1 MKKPRFLVLGWMLI
15 IVAVFLTLVDVCCF
29 DRNFYVKEYEKNGTA
44 EVIGISDEQLMM
56 VTEHLLGYLEDT
68 EEVLKIDAEI
78 KGVVRNVF
86 DERDTMHMVDVKVL
100 YQNAMLVRNVTFVL
114 AIVIFGYNI
123 LQMKKEIVAS
133 LAVSFYKALGAF
145 MMICAAVLIGAAVDF
160 DAMWRFFHTIFFS
173 NDLWLLDPNVSVLIN
188 MVPLQFFFDLVT
200 KIVVL
205 FIAFLAGCS
214 TVFLFVVRKVVAS

>member
-1 MKKPRFLVLGWMLI
+1 MKKAKFLVLGWMLL

-29 DRNFYVKEYEKNGTA
+29 DRSFYVKEYEKNSTA

-78 KGVVRNVF
+78 GGVVRNVF

-100 YQNAMLVRNVTFVL
+100 YQNAMLVRNVTLIL
-114 AIVIFGYNI
+114 ALVIFGYN
-123 LQMKKEIVAS
+123 LLHMKKDVVAS

-200 KIVVL
+200 KVVVL

-214 TVFLFVVRKVVAS
+214 TIFLFVVRKVVAS

>member
-1 MKKPRFLVLGWMLI
+1 MKKPKFLVLGWMLL

-29 DRNFYVKEYEKNGTA
+29 DRSFYVKEYEKNGTA
-44 EVIGISDEQLMM
+44 QVIDISDEQLMM
-56 VTEHLLGYLEDT
+56 VTEHLLGYLEDS

-78 KGVVRNVF
+78 GGAVRNVF

-100 YQNAMLVRNVTFVL
+100 YQNAMMVRNLTMVMAL
-114 AIVIFGYNI
+114 MIFGYNI
-123 LQMKKEIVAS
+123 FLMKKDVVAS

-145 MMICAAVLIGAAVDF
+145 MMVCAAVLIGAAVDF

>member
-1 MKKPRFLVLGWMLI
+1 MKKSKFLVLGWMLL
-15 IVAVFLTLVDVCCF
+15 IVAVFLTLVDACCF
-29 DRNFYVKEYEKNGTA
+29 DRSFYVKEYKKNGTA

-78 KGVVRNVF
+78 GGVVRNVF

-100 YQNAMLVRNVTFVL
+100 YQNAMLVRNVTLIL
-114 AIVIFGYNI
+114 ALVIFGYN
-123 LQMKKEIVAS
+123 LLHMKKDVVAS

-200 KIVVL
+200 KVVVL

-214 TVFLFVVRKVVAS
+214 TIFLFVVRKVVAS

>member
-1 MKKPRFLVLGWMLI
+1 MKKSKFLVLGWMLL
-15 IVAVFLTLVDVCCF
+15 IVAVFLTLVDACCF
-29 DRNFYVKEYEKNGTA
+29 DRSFYVKEYKKNGTA

-78 KGVVRNVF
+78 GGVVRNVF

-100 YQNAMLVRNVTFVL
+100 YQNAMLVRNVTLIL
-114 AIVIFGYNI
+114 ALVIFGYN
-123 LQMKKEIVAS
+123 LLHMKKGVVAS

-200 KIVVL
+200 KVVVL

-214 TVFLFVVRKVVAS
+214 TIFLFVVRKVVAS

>member
-1 MKKPRFLVLGWMLI
+1 MKKAKFLVLGWMLL

-29 DRNFYVKEYEKNGTA
+29 DRSFYVKEYEKNSTA

-78 KGVVRNVF
+78 GGVVRNVF

-100 YQNAMLVRNVTFVL
+100 YQNAMLVRNVTLIL
-114 AIVIFGYNI
+114 ALVIFGYNI
-123 LQMKKEIVAS
+123 LHMKKDVVAS

-145 MMICAAVLIGAAVDF
+145 MMICVAVLIGAAVDF

-200 KIVVL
+200 KVVVL

-214 TVFLFVVRKVVAS
+214 TIFLFVVRKVVAS

>member
-1 MKKPRFLVLGWMLI
+1 MKKAKFLVLGWMLLI
-15 IVAVFLTLVDVCCF
+15 AAVFLTLVDVCCF
-29 DRNFYVKEYEKNGTA
+29 DRSFYVKEYEKNGTA

-78 KGVVRNVF
+78 GGVVRNVF

-100 YQNAMLVRNVTFVL
+100 YQNAMLVRNVTLIL
-114 AIVIFGYNI
+114 ALVIFGYNI
-123 LQMKKEIVAS
+123 LHMKQDVVAS

-145 MMICAAVLIGAAVDF
+145 MMICVAVLIGAAVDF

-200 KIVVL
+200 KVVVL

-214 TVFLFVVRKVVAS
+214 TIFLFVVRKVVAS

>member
-1 MKKPRFLVLGWMLI
+1 MKKAKFLVLGWMLL

-29 DRNFYVKEYEKNGTA
+29 DRSFYVKEYKKNSTA

-78 KGVVRNVF
+78 GGVVRNVF

-100 YQNAMLVRNVTFVL
+100 YQNAMLVRNVTLIL
-114 AIVIFGYNI
+114 ALVIFGYN
-123 LQMKKEIVAS
+123 LLHMKKDVVAS

-200 KIVVL
+200 KVVVL

-214 TVFLFVVRKVVAS
+214 TIFLFVVRKVVAS

>member
-1 MKKPRFLVLGWMLI
+1 MKKAKFLVLGWMLL

-29 DRNFYVKEYEKNGTA
+29 DRSFYVKEYKKNSTA

-78 KGVVRNVF
+78 GGVVRNVF

-100 YQNAMLVRNVTFVL
+100 YQNAMLVRNVTLIL
-114 AIVIFGYNI
+114 ALVIFGYN
-123 LQMKKEIVAS
+123 LLHMKKDVVAS

-205 FIAFLAGCS
+205 LIAFLAGCS
-214 TVFLFVVRKVVAS
+214 TLFLFIVKKVVRP

>member
-1 MKKPRFLVLGWMLI
+1 MKKAKFLVLGWMLL

-29 DRNFYVKEYEKNGTA
+29 DRSFYVKEYEKNSTA

-78 KGVVRNVF
+78 GGVVRNVF

-100 YQNAMLVRNVTFVL
+100 YQNAMLVRNVTLIL
-114 AIVIFGYNI
+114 ALVIFGYNI
-123 LQMKKEIVAS
+123 SHMKQDVVAS
-133 LAVSFYKALGAF
+133 FAVSFYKALGAF
-145 MMICAAVLIGAAVDF
+145 MMICVAVLIGAAVDF

-200 KIVVL
+200 KVVVL

-214 TVFLFVVRKVVAS
+214 TIFLFVVRKVVAS

>member
-1 MKKPRFLVLGWMLI
+1 MKKAKFLVLGWMLLI
-15 IVAVFLTLVDVCCF
+15 AAVFLTLVDVCCF
-29 DRNFYVKEYEKNGTA
+29 DRSFYVKEYEKNGPA
-44 EVIGISDEQLMM
+44 EVIGISDEQLIM

-78 KGVVRNVF
+78 GGVVRNVF

-100 YQNAMLVRNVTFVL
+100 YQNAMLVRNVTLIL
-114 AIVIFGYNI
+114 ALVIFGYNI
-123 LQMKKEIVAS
+123 SHMKQDVVAS
-133 LAVSFYKALGAF
+133 FAVSFYKALGAF
-145 MMICAAVLIGAAVDF
+145 MMICVAVLIGAAVDF

-200 KIVVL
+200 KVVVL
-205 FIAFLAGCS
+205 FIAFLAVCS
-214 TVFLFVVRKVVAS
+214 TIFLFVVRKVVAS

>member
-1 MKKPRFLVLGWMLI
+1 MKKAKFLVLGWMLL

-29 DRNFYVKEYEKNGTA
+29 DRSFYVKEYEKNGTA

-78 KGVVRNVF
+78 GGVVRNVF

-100 YQNAMLVRNVTFVL
+100 YQNAMLVRNVTLIL
-114 AIVIFGYNI
+114 ALVIFGYNI
-123 LQMKKEIVAS
+123 LHMKQDVVAS

-145 MMICAAVLIGAAVDF
+145 MMICVAVLIGAAVDF

-200 KIVVL
+200 KVVVL

-214 TVFLFVVRKVVAS
+214 TIFLFVVRKVVAS

>member
-1 MKKPRFLVLGWMLI
+1 MKKPKLLVLGWMLL

-29 DRNFYVKEYEKNGTA
+29 DRSFYVKEYEKNRTA

-56 VTEHLLGYLEDT
+56 VTEHLLGYLENS

-78 KGVVRNVF
+78 GGVVRNVF

-100 YQNAMLVRNVTFVL
+100 YQNAMLVRNVTMVVAL
-114 AIVIFGYNI
+114 LIFGFNI
-123 LQMKKEIVAS
+123 YTMKKDVVAS

>member
-1 MKKPRFLVLGWMLI
+1 MKKAKFLVLGWMLL

-29 DRNFYVKEYEKNGTA
+29 DRSFYVKEYEKNGTA

-78 KGVVRNVF
+78 GGVVRNVF

-100 YQNAMLVRNVTFVL
+100 YQNAMLVRNVTLIL
-114 AIVIFGYNI
+114 ALVIFGYN
-123 LQMKKEIVAS
+123 LLHMKKDVVAS

-200 KIVVL
+200 KVVVL

-214 TVFLFVVRKVVAS
+214 TIFLFVVRKVVAS

>member
-1 MKKPRFLVLGWMLI
+1 MKKPKFLVLGWMLL

-29 DRNFYVKEYEKNGTA
+29 DRNFYIKEYDKNNTA

-56 VTEHLLGYLEDT
+56 VTEHLLGYLDDT

-78 KGVVRNVF
+78 HGVVRNVF
-86 DERDTMHMVDVKVL
+86 DERDTLHMVDVKVL
-100 YQNAMLVRNVTFVL
+100 YQNAMLVRNVTLVL
-114 AIVIFGYNI
+114 ALVIFGYNI
-123 LQMKKEIVAS
+123 LQLKKEVVAS

-145 MMICAAVLIGAAVDF
+145 MMVCAAVLIGAAVDF

-200 KIVVL
+200 KVVVL

>member
-1 MKKPRFLVLGWMLI
+1 MKKAKFLVLGWMLL

-29 DRNFYVKEYEKNGTA
+29 DRSFYVKEYEKNSTA

-78 KGVVRNVF
+78 GGVVRNVF

-100 YQNAMLVRNVTFVL
+100 YQNAMLVRNVTLIL
-114 AIVIFGYNI
+114 ALVIFGYNI
-123 LQMKKEIVAS
+123 LHMKQDVVAS

-145 MMICAAVLIGAAVDF
+145 MMICVAVLIGAAVDF

-200 KIVVL
+200 KVVVL

-214 TVFLFVVRKVVAS
+214 TIFLFVVRKVVAS

>member
-114 AIVIFGYNI
+114 AIVIFGYNV

-200 KIVVL
+200 KVVVL